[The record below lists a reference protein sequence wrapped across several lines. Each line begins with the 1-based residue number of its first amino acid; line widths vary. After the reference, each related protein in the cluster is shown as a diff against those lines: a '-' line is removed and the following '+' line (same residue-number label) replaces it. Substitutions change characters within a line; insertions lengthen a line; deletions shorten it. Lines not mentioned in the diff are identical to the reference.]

1 MKKPLIYL
9 IVFVSAVI
17 LFSGCSKMITDNP
30 GNIDNTVAN
39 DEIARGGSPK
49 YQPTIVDIAAG
60 NADFSV
66 LVEAVIFAGL
76 DGVLSGKGQ
85 YTVFAPTNAA
95 FVALLGDLGLT
106 KEQLLAPGNEGLV
119 KGILLYHV
127 IRGERFANSIVTASR
142 VRTLA
147 KEFAFVDGATIGNS
161 TYGYANIVAVNI
173 DASNGVVH
181 VLDKV
186 ILPASLVL

>member
-1 MKKPLIYL
+1 M
-9 IVFVSAVI
+9 
-17 LFSGCSKMITDNP
+17 
-30 GNIDNTVAN
+30 
-39 DEIARGGSPK
+39 
-49 YQPTIVDIAAG
+49 
-60 NADFSV
+60 
-66 LVEAVIFAGL
+66 
-76 DGVLSGKGQ
+76 
-85 YTVFAPTNAA
+85 
-95 FVALLGDLGLT
+95 
-106 KEQLLAPGNEGLV
+106 

-127 IRGERFANSIVTASR
+127 IHGERFAKDVVSSNR

-161 TYGYANIVAVNI
+161 TYGYANIVAVNL